1 MVTKYYS
8 RAFTDKLTPKKHQT
22 NVIEECYTIRLAIY
36 RLYVSILV
44 PFGWHVW
51 GVWNPGNLAPRGDR
65 SYVARSSYVATTGS

>member
-8 RAFTDKLTPKKHQT
+8 RAFTAKLIPKKHQT

-36 RLYVSILV
+36 VLCVSILV

-51 GVWNPGNLAPRGDR
+51 GV
-65 SYVARSSYVATTGS
+65 